1 LDVITDTETASG
13 ESTASESAESIL
25 VRLRDMAI
33 DRIKKDPLLSAGIAA
48 AAGFALGGGL
58 ASGTFLRAVKR
69 SVMLGLQ
76 IIVIPTL
83 VGRLR
88 DLMSDAVED
97 EE

>member
-1 LDVITDTETASG
+1 MTIDTETVSG
-13 ESTASESAESIL
+13 ESTAAEGSAESIL
-25 VRLRDMAI
+25 LRLRNMAV
-33 DRIKKDPLLSAGIAA
+33 DRIREDPLVYTGIAA

-83 VGRLR
+83 LGRLR
-88 DLMSDAVED
+88 EMMSEAALDED
-97 EE
+97 